1 MAQTKGGV
9 TSPLTVLGIDPS
21 LTSLGLAAIRSDG
34 LRAETRAVQ
43 VPGTGIPRLLALRD
57 AVLEWVRAYAP
68 AVVAMEGY
76 SMAPRAGRL
85 ADLGELGGVLKVA
98 LWEMG
103 YRTDQGRLLV
113 VPPALV
119 KKYATGQ
126 GNADKGAVRV
136 AVYKRWGFEAR
147 TDDETDAYVLAR
159 IALAWAAMDT
169 DLTAF
174 QRDVLAR
181 LGAADSRRARAD
193 RMRAAGE

>member
-1 MAQTKGGV
+1 MVREVSGV
-9 TSPLTVLGIDPS
+9 ANLTVLGIDPS
-21 LTSLGLAAIRSDG
+21 LTCTGLAVLQNDG

-57 AVLEWVRAYAP
+57 AVMEWIRAYTP
-68 AVVAMEGY
+68 VVVAMEGY
-76 SMAPRAGRL
+76 SMAARAGRL

-103 YRTDQGRLLV
+103 YRQDNGTLLV

-119 KKYATGQ
+119 KKFATGQ

-159 IALAWAAMDT
+159 IALAWAGADPN
-169 DLTAF
+169 LTAF
-174 QRDVLAR
+174 QREVLAR
-181 LGAADSRRARAD
+181 LQGAPQKARTRAR
-193 RMRAAGE
+193 RAAGE